1 MPRTA
6 RRIAPRPASAK
17 GGTQSLHRPQQG
29 RAGRTKGGRKAKL
42 HAVRDGQERPVAL
55 LLTKGQASDHRG
67 AALLLH
73 KVAPA
78 RERIATHG

>member
-1 MPRTA
+1 
-6 RRIAPRPASAK
+6 
-17 GGTQSLHRPQQG
+17 
-29 RAGRTKGGRKAKL
+29 
-42 HAVRDGQERPVAL
+42 L
-55 LLTKGQASDHRG
+55 LLIEGQASDHRG

>member
-6 RRIAPRPASAK
+6 RRIAPRPVFSK
-17 GGTQSLHRPQQG
+17 RGFSPLPRPHQG

-42 HAVRDGQERPVAL
+42 HAVRDGQGRPVAL
-55 LLTKGQASDHRG
+55 LLTEGQARDHRG

-73 KVAPA
+73 KLPLA
-78 RERIATHG
+78 RERIADRG